1 MKAKGTGRLGLG
13 GQWDDTFVFTYRE
26 NSQKMD
32 TIYHT
37 KMSLLLLI
45 EDSGNRL
52 PQRLPYFFQLRDAG
66 GHQKGSDSG
75 CVLTVGQKIKFQRQ
89 AEYGKNDFDS
99 RLREASCR
107 HL

>member
-1 MKAKGTGRLGLG
+1 MTPLYLPTGKILRR
-13 GQWDDTFVFTYRE
+13 WIP
-26 NSQKMD
+26 S
-32 TIYHT
+32 TIHA